1 MNCRQCQN
9 RVWGKTQ
16 EEELTKI
23 KICSYCE
30 DRRRDGKS
38 CMGGHGVEMGI
49 NANNKGNVGSVAK

>member
-1 MNCRQCQN
+1 M
-9 RVWGKTQ
+9 WGKTQ